1 MIFMQK
7 KCVENREDS
16 FQRYVPHGHF
26 YSPLPSKED
35 EEKYCANKPV
45 DVDSSI
51 RLNIDEQL
59 SLCHEMKKFYNPE
72 RFAKT
77 ERGLGKNGNTRYY
90 YENKFFSYGD
100 GIILNMF
107 LRKTQPKRIVEV
119 GCGFSSA
126 MMLDTCDMFSELGDV
141 DFTFIEPEPERRLL
155 KLVNE
160 REINLIKSNLQD
172 LEPDLIYNS
181 LEAGDLLFIDS
192 SHVVKLNSDVMFIFD
207 RILPNLKKGVYV
219 HFHDVVYPFVYPD
232 CWVREGRFWNEAFF
246 LKQFLAYNDSWK
258 IVLWPVML
266 HQKNLIQDIFPIL
279 NKDVG
284 GSLYLQKIR

>member
-1 MIFMQK
+1 MY
-7 KCVENREDS
+7 DY

-72 RFAKT
+72 RFAET

-107 LRKTQPKRIVEV
+107 LRKKMI
-119 GCGFSSA
+119 
-126 MMLDTCDMFSELGDV
+126 
-141 DFTFIEPEPERRLL
+141 I
-155 KLVNE
+155 
-160 REINLIKSNLQD
+160 INLL
-172 LEPDLIYNS
+172 
-181 LEAGDLLFIDS
+181 
-192 SHVVKLNSDVMFIFD
+192 V
-207 RILPNLKKGVYV
+207 
-219 HFHDVVYPFVYPD
+219 
-232 CWVREGRFWNEAFF
+232 
-246 LKQFLAYNDSWK
+246 
-258 IVLWPVML
+258 
-266 HQKNLIQDIFPIL
+266 
-279 NKDVG
+279 
-284 GSLYLQKIR
+284 

>member
-1 MIFMQK
+1 MQK
-7 KCVENREDS
+7 KCVENMDDY

-59 SLCHEMKKFYNPE
+59 ALCNEMKKFYNPGM
-72 RFAKT
+72 FAET
-77 ERGLGKNGNTRYY
+77 ESGLGQNGNTRYY

-126 MMLDTCDMFSELGDV
+126 MMLDTCDMFAELRDV

-155 KLVNE
+155 KLVDA

-172 LEPDLIYNS
+172 LSPDLICGA
-181 LEAGDLLFIDS
+181 LECGDLLFIDS

-232 CWVREGRFWNEAFF
+232 CWVREGRFWNEVFF

-266 HQKNLIQDIFPIL
+266 HQKNLIQDIFPLI
-279 NKDVG
+279 NRNIG

>member
-1 MIFMQK
+1 MQK
-7 KCVENREDS
+7 KCVENMDDY

-59 SLCHEMKKFYNPE
+59 ALCNEMKKFYNPGM
-72 RFAKT
+72 FAET
-77 ERGLGKNGNTRYY
+77 ESGLGQNGNTRYY

-155 KLVNE
+155 KLVKE
-160 REINLIKSNLQD
+160 KEINLIKSNLQD

-232 CWVREGRFWNEAFF
+232 CWVREGRFWNEVFF

-266 HQKNLIQDIFPIL
+266 HQKNLIQDIFPLI
-279 NKDVG
+279 NRNIG

>member
-1 MIFMQK
+1 
-7 KCVENREDS
+7 
-16 FQRYVPHGHF
+16 
-26 YSPLPSKED
+26 
-35 EEKYCANKPV
+35 
-45 DVDSSI
+45 
-51 RLNIDEQL
+51 
-59 SLCHEMKKFYNPE
+59 MKKFYNPE
-72 RFAKT
+72 RFAET

-155 KLVNE
+155 KLVKE
-160 REINLIKSNLQD
+160 KEINLIKSNLQD

>member
-1 MIFMQK
+1 MQK
-7 KCVENREDS
+7 KCVENMDDS

-59 SLCHEMKKFYNPE
+59 ALCNEMKKFYNPGM
-72 RFAKT
+72 FAET
-77 ERGLGKNGNTRYY
+77 ESGLGQNGNTRYY

-107 LRKTQPKRIVEV
+107 LRKTHPKRIVEV

-126 MMLDTCDMFSELGDV
+126 MMLDTCDMFAELRDV

-155 KLVNE
+155 KLVDA

-172 LEPDLIYNS
+172 LSPDLICGA
-181 LEAGDLLFIDS
+181 LECGDLLFIDS

-232 CWVREGRFWNEAFF
+232 CWVREGRFWNEVFF

-266 HQKNLIQDIFPIL
+266 HQKNLIQDIFPLI
-279 NKDVG
+279 NRNIG

>member
-1 MIFMQK
+1 MQK
-7 KCVENREDS
+7 KCVENMDDY

-59 SLCHEMKKFYNPE
+59 ALCNEMKKFYNPGM
-72 RFAKT
+72 FAET
-77 ERGLGKNGNTRYY
+77 ESGLGQNGNTRYY

-107 LRKTQPKRIVEV
+107 LRKTHPKRIVEV

-126 MMLDTCDMFSELGDV
+126 MMLDTCDMFAELRDV

-155 KLVNE
+155 KLVDA

-232 CWVREGRFWNEAFF
+232 CWVREGRFWNEVFF

-266 HQKNLIQDIFPIL
+266 HQKNLIQDIFPLI
-279 NKDVG
+279 NRNIG

>member
-1 MIFMQK
+1 MQK
-7 KCVENREDS
+7 KCVENMDDY

-59 SLCHEMKKFYNPE
+59 ALCNEMKKFYNPWM
-72 RFAKT
+72 FAET
-77 ERGLGKNGNTRYY
+77 ESGLGQNGNTRYY

-107 LRKTQPKRIVEV
+107 LRKTHPKRIVEV

-126 MMLDTCDMFSELGDV
+126 MMLDTCDMFAELRDV

-155 KLVNE
+155 KLVKE
-160 REINLIKSNLQD
+160 KEINLIKSNLQD
-172 LEPDLIYNS
+172 LSPDLICGA
-181 LEAGDLLFIDS
+181 LECGDLLFIDS

-232 CWVREGRFWNEAFF
+232 CWVREGRFWNEVFF

-266 HQKNLIQDIFPIL
+266 HQKNLIQDIFPLI
-279 NKDVG
+279 NRNIG

>member
-1 MIFMQK
+1 M
-7 KCVENREDS
+7 
-16 FQRYVPHGHF
+16 
-26 YSPLPSKED
+26 
-35 EEKYCANKPV
+35 
-45 DVDSSI
+45 
-51 RLNIDEQL
+51 
-59 SLCHEMKKFYNPE
+59 
-72 RFAKT
+72 FAET
-77 ERGLGKNGNTRYY
+77 ESGLGQNGNTRYY

-107 LRKTQPKRIVEV
+107 LRKTHPKRIVEV

-126 MMLDTCDMFSELGDV
+126 MMLDTCDMFAELRDV

-155 KLVNE
+155 KLVDA

-172 LEPDLIYNS
+172 LSPDLICGA
-181 LEAGDLLFIDS
+181 LDCGDLLFIDS

-232 CWVREGRFWNEAFF
+232 CWVREGRFWNEVFF

-266 HQKNLIQDIFPIL
+266 HQKNLIQDIFPLI
-279 NKDVG
+279 NRNIG

>member
-1 MIFMQK
+1 MQK
-7 KCVENREDS
+7 KCVENMDDY

-59 SLCHEMKKFYNPE
+59 ALCNEMKKFYNPWM
-72 RFAKT
+72 FAET
-77 ERGLGKNGNTRYY
+77 ESGLGQNGNTRYY

-155 KLVNE
+155 KLVKE
-160 REINLIKSNLQD
+160 KEINLIKSNLQD

-232 CWVREGRFWNEAFF
+232 CWVREGRFWNEVFF

-266 HQKNLIQDIFPIL
+266 HQKNLIQDIFPVL

-284 GSLYLQKIR
+284 GSLYLQKIM

>member
-1 MIFMQK
+1 M
-7 KCVENREDS
+7 DDY

-59 SLCHEMKKFYNPE
+59 ALCNEMKKFYNPWM
-72 RFAKT
+72 FAET
-77 ERGLGKNGNTRYY
+77 ESGLGQNGNTRYY

-155 KLVNE
+155 KLVKE
-160 REINLIKSNLQD
+160 KEINLIKSNLQD

-232 CWVREGRFWNEAFF
+232 CWVREGRFWNEVFF

>member
-1 MIFMQK
+1 MQK
-7 KCVENREDS
+7 KCVENMDDY

-59 SLCHEMKKFYNPE
+59 ALCNEMKKFYNPG
-72 RFAKT
+72 RFAET
-77 ERGLGKNGNTRYY
+77 ESGLGQNGNTRYY

-107 LRKTQPKRIVEV
+107 LRKTHPKRIVEV

-126 MMLDTCDMFSELGDV
+126 MMLDTCDMFAELRDV

-155 KLVNE
+155 KLVDA

-172 LEPDLIYNS
+172 LSPDLICGA
-181 LEAGDLLFIDS
+181 LECGDLLFIDS

-232 CWVREGRFWNEAFF
+232 CWVREGRFWNEVFF

-266 HQKNLIQDIFPIL
+266 HQKNLIQDIFPLI
-279 NKDVG
+279 NRNIG

>member
-1 MIFMQK
+1 MQK
-7 KCVENREDS
+7 KCVENMDDY

-59 SLCHEMKKFYNPE
+59 ALCNEMKKFYNPGM
-72 RFAKT
+72 FAET
-77 ERGLGKNGNTRYY
+77 ESGLGQNGNTRYY

-107 LRKTQPKRIVEV
+107 LRKTHPKRIVEV

-126 MMLDTCDMFSELGDV
+126 MMLDTCDMFAELGDV

-155 KLVNE
+155 KLVDA

-172 LEPDLIYNS
+172 LSPDLICGA
-181 LEAGDLLFIDS
+181 LECGDLLFIDS

-232 CWVREGRFWNEAFF
+232 CWVREGRFWNEVFF

-266 HQKNLIQDIFPIL
+266 HQKNLIQDIFPLI
-279 NKDVG
+279 NRYIG

>member
-1 MIFMQK
+1 MQK
-7 KCVENREDS
+7 KCVENMDDY

-59 SLCHEMKKFYNPE
+59 ALCNEMKKFYNPWM
-72 RFAKT
+72 FAET
-77 ERGLGKNGNTRYY
+77 ESGLGQNGNTRYY

-107 LRKTQPKRIVEV
+107 LRKTHPKRIVEV

-126 MMLDTCDMFSELGDV
+126 MMLDTCDMFAELRDV

-155 KLVNE
+155 KLVDA

-172 LEPDLIYNS
+172 LSPDLICGA
-181 LEAGDLLFIDS
+181 LDCGDLLFIDS

-232 CWVREGRFWNEAFF
+232 CWVREGRFWNEVFF

-266 HQKNLIQDIFPIL
+266 HQKNLIQDIFPLI
-279 NKDVG
+279 NRNIG

>member
-1 MIFMQK
+1 MQK
-7 KCVENREDS
+7 KCVENMDDY

-59 SLCHEMKKFYNPE
+59 ALCNEMKKFYNPWM
-72 RFAKT
+72 FAET
-77 ERGLGKNGNTRYY
+77 ESGLGQNGNTRYY

-107 LRKTQPKRIVEV
+107 LRKTHPKRIVEV

-155 KLVNE
+155 KLVDA

-172 LEPDLIYNS
+172 LSPDLICGA
-181 LEAGDLLFIDS
+181 LDCGDLLFIDS

-232 CWVREGRFWNEAFF
+232 CWVREGRFWNEVFF

-266 HQKNLIQDIFPIL
+266 HQKNLIQDIFPLI
-279 NKDVG
+279 NRNIG

>member
-1 MIFMQK
+1 MQK
-7 KCVENREDS
+7 KCVENMDDY

-59 SLCHEMKKFYNPE
+59 ALCNEMKKFYNPGM
-72 RFAKT
+72 FAET
-77 ERGLGKNGNTRYY
+77 ESGLGQNGNTRYY

-107 LRKTQPKRIVEV
+107 LRKTHPKRIVEV

-126 MMLDTCDMFSELGDV
+126 MMLDTCDMFAELRDV

-155 KLVNE
+155 KLVDA

-172 LEPDLIYNS
+172 LSPDLICGA
-181 LEAGDLLFIDS
+181 LDCGDLLFIDS

-232 CWVREGRFWNEAFF
+232 CLVREGRFWNEVFF

-266 HQKNLIQDIFPIL
+266 HQKNLIQDIFPLI
-279 NKDVG
+279 NRNIG

>member
-1 MIFMQK
+1 MQK
-7 KCVENREDS
+7 KCVENMDDY

-59 SLCHEMKKFYNPE
+59 ALCNEMKKFYNPWM
-72 RFAKT
+72 FAET
-77 ERGLGKNGNTRYY
+77 ESGLGQNGNTRYY

-107 LRKTQPKRIVEV
+107 LRKTHPKRIVEV

-126 MMLDTCDMFSELGDV
+126 MMLDTCDMFAELRDV

-155 KLVNE
+155 KLVDA

-172 LEPDLIYNS
+172 LSPDLICGA
-181 LEAGDLLFIDS
+181 LECGDLLFIDS

-232 CWVREGRFWNEAFF
+232 CWVREGRFWNEVFF

-258 IVLWPVML
+258 ILLWPVML
-266 HQKNLIQDIFPIL
+266 HQKNLIQDIFPLI
-279 NKDVG
+279 NRNIG

>member
-1 MIFMQK
+1 MQK
-7 KCVENREDS
+7 KCVENMDDY

-59 SLCHEMKKFYNPE
+59 ALCNEMKKFYNPWM
-72 RFAKT
+72 FAET
-77 ERGLGKNGNTRYY
+77 ESGLGQNGNTRYY

-107 LRKTQPKRIVEV
+107 LRKTHPKRIVEV

-126 MMLDTCDMFSELGDV
+126 MMLDTCDMFAELGDV

-155 KLVNE
+155 KLVDA

-172 LEPDLIYNS
+172 LSPDLICGA
-181 LEAGDLLFIDS
+181 LECGDLLFIDS

-232 CWVREGRFWNEAFF
+232 CWVREGRFWNEVFF

-266 HQKNLIQDIFPIL
+266 HQKNLIQDIFPLI
-279 NKDVG
+279 NRNIG

>member
-1 MIFMQK
+1 MQK
-7 KCVENREDS
+7 KCVENMDDY

-59 SLCHEMKKFYNPE
+59 ALCNEMKKFYNPGM
-72 RFAKT
+72 FAET
-77 ERGLGKNGNTRYY
+77 ESGLGQNGNTRYY

-107 LRKTQPKRIVEV
+107 LRKTHPKRIVEV

-126 MMLDTCDMFSELGDV
+126 MMLDTCDMFAELGDV

-155 KLVNE
+155 KLVDA

-172 LEPDLIYNS
+172 LSPDLICGA
-181 LEAGDLLFIDS
+181 LDCGDLLFIDS

-232 CWVREGRFWNEAFF
+232 CWVREGRFWNEVFF

-266 HQKNLIQDIFPIL
+266 HQKNLIQDIFPLI
-279 NKDVG
+279 NRNIG

>member
-1 MIFMQK
+1 MQK
-7 KCVENREDS
+7 KCVENMDDY

-59 SLCHEMKKFYNPE
+59 ALCNEMKKFYNPGM
-72 RFAKT
+72 FAET
-77 ERGLGKNGNTRYY
+77 ESGLGQNGNTRYY

-155 KLVNE
+155 KLVKE
-160 REINLIKSNLQD
+160 KEINLIKSNLQD

-232 CWVREGRFWNEAFF
+232 CWVREGRFWNEVFF

>member
-1 MIFMQK
+1 MQK
-7 KCVENREDS
+7 KCVENMDDS

-59 SLCHEMKKFYNPE
+59 ALCNEMKKFYNPE
-72 RFAKT
+72 RFAET

-107 LRKTQPKRIVEV
+107 LRKTHPKRIVEV

-126 MMLDTCDMFSELGDV
+126 MMLDTCDMFAELRDV

-155 KLVNE
+155 KLVDE

-172 LEPDLIYNS
+172 LSPDLICGA
-181 LEAGDLLFIDS
+181 LECGDLLFIDS

-232 CWVREGRFWNEAFF
+232 CWVREGRFWNEVFF

-266 HQKNLIQDIFPIL
+266 HQKNLIQDIFPLI
-279 NKDVG
+279 NRNIG

>member
-1 MIFMQK
+1 MQK
-7 KCVENREDS
+7 KCVENMDDY

-59 SLCHEMKKFYNPE
+59 ALCNEMKKFYNPWM
-72 RFAKT
+72 FAET
-77 ERGLGKNGNTRYY
+77 ESGLGQNGNTRYY

-155 KLVNE
+155 KLVKE
-160 REINLIKSNLQD
+160 KEINLIKSNLQD
-172 LEPDLIYNS
+172 LSPDLICGA
-181 LEAGDLLFIDS
+181 LECGDLLFIDS

-232 CWVREGRFWNEAFF
+232 CWVREGRFWNEVFF

-266 HQKNLIQDIFPIL
+266 HQKNLIQDIFPLI
-279 NKDVG
+279 NRNIG

>member
-1 MIFMQK
+1 MQK
-7 KCVENREDS
+7 KCVENMDDY

-59 SLCHEMKKFYNPE
+59 ALCNEMKKFYNPWM
-72 RFAKT
+72 FAET
-77 ERGLGKNGNTRYY
+77 ESGLGQNGNTRYY

-155 KLVNE
+155 KLVKE
-160 REINLIKSNLQD
+160 KEINLIKSNLQD

-232 CWVREGRFWNEAFF
+232 CWVREGRFWNEVFF
-246 LKQFLAYNDSWK
+246 LKQFLAYNDSWE

-266 HQKNLIQDIFPIL
+266 HQKNLIQNIFPIL

>member
-1 MIFMQK
+1 MQK
-7 KCVENREDS
+7 KCVENMDDY

-59 SLCHEMKKFYNPE
+59 ALCNEMKKFYNPGM
-72 RFAKT
+72 FAET
-77 ERGLGKNGNTRYY
+77 ESGLGQNGNTRYY

-107 LRKTQPKRIVEV
+107 LRKTHPKRIVEV

-126 MMLDTCDMFSELGDV
+126 MMLDTCDMFAELRDV

-155 KLVNE
+155 KLVDA

-172 LEPDLIYNS
+172 LSPDLICGA
-181 LEAGDLLFIDS
+181 LDCGDLLFIDS

-232 CWVREGRFWNEAFF
+232 CWVREGRFWNEVFF

-258 IVLWPVML
+258 ILLWPVML
-266 HQKNLIQDIFPIL
+266 HQKNLIQDIFPLI
-279 NKDVG
+279 NRNIG

>member
-1 MIFMQK
+1 MQK
-7 KCVENREDS
+7 KCVENMDDY

-59 SLCHEMKKFYNPE
+59 ALCNEMKKFYNPWM
-72 RFAKT
+72 FAET
-77 ERGLGKNGNTRYY
+77 ESGLGQNGNTRYY

-126 MMLDTCDMFSELGDV
+126 MMLDTCDMFAELRDV

-155 KLVNE
+155 KLVDA

-172 LEPDLIYNS
+172 LSPDLICGA
-181 LEAGDLLFIDS
+181 LDCGDLLFIDS

-232 CWVREGRFWNEAFF
+232 CWVREGRFWNEVFF

-266 HQKNLIQDIFPIL
+266 HQKNLIQDIFPLI
-279 NKDVG
+279 NRNIG

>member
-1 MIFMQK
+1 MQK
-7 KCVENREDS
+7 KCVENMDDY

-59 SLCHEMKKFYNPE
+59 ALCNEMKKFYNPGM
-72 RFAKT
+72 FAET
-77 ERGLGKNGNTRYY
+77 ESGLGQNGNTRYY

-155 KLVNE
+155 KLVKE
-160 REINLIKSNLQD
+160 KEINLIKSNLQD

-232 CWVREGRFWNEAFF
+232 CWVREGRFWNEVFF

-266 HQKNLIQDIFPIL
+266 HQKNSIQDIFPIL

>member
-1 MIFMQK
+1 MQK
-7 KCVENREDS
+7 KCVENMDDY

-59 SLCHEMKKFYNPE
+59 ALCNEMKKFYNPGM
-72 RFAKT
+72 FAET
-77 ERGLGKNGNTRYY
+77 ESGLGQNGNTRYY

-107 LRKTQPKRIVEV
+107 LRKTHPKRIVEV

-126 MMLDTCDMFSELGDV
+126 MMLDTCDMFAELGDV

-155 KLVNE
+155 KLVDA

-172 LEPDLIYNS
+172 LSPDLICGA
-181 LEAGDLLFIDS
+181 LECGDLLFIDS

-232 CWVREGRFWNEAFF
+232 CWVREGRFWNEVFF

-266 HQKNLIQDIFPIL
+266 HQKNLIQDIFPLI
-279 NKDVG
+279 NRNIG

>member
-1 MIFMQK
+1 MQK
-7 KCVENREDS
+7 KCVENMDDY

-59 SLCHEMKKFYNPE
+59 ALCNEMKKFYNPG
-72 RFAKT
+72 RFAET
-77 ERGLGKNGNTRYY
+77 ESGLGQNGNTRYY

-107 LRKTQPKRIVEV
+107 LRKTHPKRIVEV

-126 MMLDTCDMFSELGDV
+126 MMLDTCDMFAELGDV

-155 KLVNE
+155 KLVDA

-172 LEPDLIYNS
+172 LSPDLICGA
-181 LEAGDLLFIDS
+181 LDCGDLLFIDS

-232 CWVREGRFWNEAFF
+232 CWVREGRFWNEVFF

-266 HQKNLIQDIFPIL
+266 HQKNLIQDIFPLI
-279 NKDVG
+279 NRNIG

>member
-1 MIFMQK
+1 MQK
-7 KCVENREDS
+7 KCVENMDDY

-59 SLCHEMKKFYNPE
+59 ALCNEMKKFYNPGM
-72 RFAKT
+72 FAET
-77 ERGLGKNGNTRYY
+77 ESGLGQNGNTRYY

-107 LRKTQPKRIVEV
+107 LRKTHPKRIVEV

-126 MMLDTCDMFSELGDV
+126 MMLDTCDMFAELRDV

-155 KLVNE
+155 KLVDA

-172 LEPDLIYNS
+172 LSPDLICGA
-181 LEAGDLLFIDS
+181 LECGDLLFIDS

-232 CWVREGRFWNEAFF
+232 CWVREGRFWNEVFF

-266 HQKNLIQDIFPIL
+266 HQKNLIQDIFPLI
-279 NKDVG
+279 NRNIG

>member
-1 MIFMQK
+1 MQK
-7 KCVENREDS
+7 KCVENMDDY

-59 SLCHEMKKFYNPE
+59 ALCNEMKKFYNPGM
-72 RFAKT
+72 FAET
-77 ERGLGKNGNTRYY
+77 ESGLGQNGNTRYY

-107 LRKTQPKRIVEV
+107 LRKTHPKRIVEV

-126 MMLDTCDMFSELGDV
+126 MMLDTCDMFAELRDV

-155 KLVNE
+155 KLVDA

-172 LEPDLIYNS
+172 LSPDLICGA
-181 LEAGDLLFIDS
+181 LDCGDLLFIDS

-232 CWVREGRFWNEAFF
+232 CWVREGRFWNEVFF

-266 HQKNLIQDIFPIL
+266 HQKNLIQDIFPLI
-279 NKDVG
+279 NRNIG

>member
-1 MIFMQK
+1 MQK
-7 KCVENREDS
+7 KCVENMDDY

-59 SLCHEMKKFYNPE
+59 ALCNEMKKFYNPGM
-72 RFAKT
+72 FAET
-77 ERGLGKNGNTRYY
+77 ESGLGQNGNTRYY

-107 LRKTQPKRIVEV
+107 LRKTHPKRIVEV

-126 MMLDTCDMFSELGDV
+126 MMLDTCDMFAELRDV

-155 KLVNE
+155 KLVDE

-172 LEPDLIYNS
+172 LSPDLICGA
-181 LEAGDLLFIDS
+181 LECGDLLFIDS

-232 CWVREGRFWNEAFF
+232 CWVREGRFWNEVFF

-266 HQKNLIQDIFPIL
+266 HQKNLIQDIFPLI
-279 NKDVG
+279 NRNIG

>member
-1 MIFMQK
+1 MQK
-7 KCVENREDS
+7 KCVENMDDY

-59 SLCHEMKKFYNPE
+59 ALCNEMKKFYNPWM
-72 RFAKT
+72 FAET
-77 ERGLGKNGNTRYY
+77 ESGLGQNGNTRYY

-107 LRKTQPKRIVEV
+107 LRKTHPKRIVEV

-126 MMLDTCDMFSELGDV
+126 MMLDTCDMFAELRDV

-155 KLVNE
+155 KLVDA

-172 LEPDLIYNS
+172 LSPDLICGA
-181 LEAGDLLFIDS
+181 LECGDLLFIDS

-232 CWVREGRFWNEAFF
+232 CWVREGRFWNEVFF

-266 HQKNLIQDIFPIL
+266 HQKNLIQDIFPLI
-279 NKDVG
+279 NRNIG

>member
-1 MIFMQK
+1 
-7 KCVENREDS
+7 
-16 FQRYVPHGHF
+16 
-26 YSPLPSKED
+26 
-35 EEKYCANKPV
+35 
-45 DVDSSI
+45 
-51 RLNIDEQL
+51 
-59 SLCHEMKKFYNPE
+59 
-72 RFAKT
+72 
-77 ERGLGKNGNTRYY
+77 
-90 YENKFFSYGD
+90 
-100 GIILNMF
+100 MF

-155 KLVNE
+155 KLVKE
-160 REINLIKSNLQD
+160 KEINLIKSNLQD

-232 CWVREGRFWNEAFF
+232 CWVREGRFWNEVFF

>member
-1 MIFMQK
+1 MQK
-7 KCVENREDS
+7 KCVENMDDY

-59 SLCHEMKKFYNPE
+59 ALCNEMKKFYNPGM
-72 RFAKT
+72 FAET
-77 ERGLGKNGNTRYY
+77 ESGLGQNGNTRYY

-107 LRKTQPKRIVEV
+107 LRKTHPKRIVEV

-126 MMLDTCDMFSELGDV
+126 MMLDTCDMFAELRDV

-155 KLVNE
+155 KLVKE
-160 REINLIKSNLQD
+160 KEINLIKSNLQD

-232 CWVREGRFWNEAFF
+232 CWVREGRFWNEVFF

-266 HQKNLIQDIFPIL
+266 HQKNLIQDIFPLI
-279 NKDVG
+279 NRNIG

>member
-1 MIFMQK
+1 MQK
-7 KCVENREDS
+7 KCVENMDDY

-59 SLCHEMKKFYNPE
+59 ALCNEMKKFYNPWM
-72 RFAKT
+72 FAET
-77 ERGLGKNGNTRYY
+77 ESGLGQNGNTRYY

-155 KLVNE
+155 KLVKE
-160 REINLIKSNLQD
+160 KEINLIKSNLQD

-232 CWVREGRFWNEAFF
+232 CWVREGRFWNEVFF

>member
-1 MIFMQK
+1 MQK
-7 KCVENREDS
+7 KCVENMDDY

-59 SLCHEMKKFYNPE
+59 ALCNEMKKFYNPG
-72 RFAKT
+72 RFAET
-77 ERGLGKNGNTRYY
+77 ENGLGQNGNTRYY

-107 LRKTQPKRIVEV
+107 LRKTHPKRIVEV

-126 MMLDTCDMFSELGDV
+126 MMLDTCDMFAELRDV

-155 KLVNE
+155 KLVDA

-172 LEPDLIYNS
+172 LSPDLICGA
-181 LEAGDLLFIDS
+181 LECGDLLFIDS

-232 CWVREGRFWNEAFF
+232 CWVREGRFWNEVFF

-266 HQKNLIQDIFPIL
+266 HQKNLIQDIFPLI
-279 NKDVG
+279 NRNIG